1 MQIANSSVLWTC
13 LSFCLC
19 LDQLY
24 LGAQKCQCNGA
35 SWGHGTRLTACCWH
49 GTGLPSSFP
58 DPAWV
63 SQCCAN
69 AGGVISN
76 SNQNV
81 TSIVLLCWYCW
92 MFSDSFLR
100 PDALWLL
107 PSFPTQLLCVFSP
120 LSRCFMYLEV
130 VNALYFPK
138 PFLLLSVHY
147 PALSLPEM

>member
-19 LDQLY
+19 LDQPY
-24 LGAQKCQCNGA
+24 LGALSA
-35 SWGHGTRLTACCWH
+35 SEMGLHGVTAPGSQPCCWH

-81 TSIVLLCWYCW
+81 TSTVLLCWYCW

-100 PDALWLL
+100 PGALWLL
-107 PSFPTQLLCVFSP
+107 PSFPAQLLGVFSP

-130 VNALYFPK
+130 VYALYFPK